1 MGFRI
6 VGLMNCWME
15 IVIKELWAGELCCKL
30 IMGLDCV
37 WQMLMRLEIEW

>member
-30 IMGLDCV
+30 AYYGIGLCLANVD
-37 WQMLMRLEIEW
+37 EIGN